1 MKKPA
6 LPPKY
11 KQAFMHAGVG
21 IWEFDVQT
29 QRFCWDDGCK
39 QLFETDMD
47 SCTLEEWYQFI
58 YTEDQKDMQEFVS
71 DALSE
76 KVEVEKF
83 FKVKTSKNTTKY
95 LRSSAFKVKD
105 KDGQLLSFV
114 GVSWDVTNESV
125 LQNELVKEK
134 KFTELILNSIPDP
147 IFVKNQNHQW
157 IYANTEF
164 EKLLGYKKSEFILKS
179 DHDFFEK
186 AHADVYWKKD
196 NEVFKSGRSNEN
208 EEKIVDSFGETR
220 DILTKKT
227 PIELGNDEKLLV
239 GVIRD
244 ITAMKEIQNSLIEK
258 SKMASLGEMAAGIG
272 HEINNPLTI
281 IQGKAQLLQEKLSR
295 PGFSVEKLRKDLELI
310 EQNCARIDRIIKS
323 LRSVARKS
331 DLDPFEA
338 VSLLSVIDEAFEIS
352 KQRFRRSKLS
362 LCIIKERGVDYHLKT
377 MVRPSEIVQVLVN
390 LLNNAYDAIQ
400 HQPRG
405 WARLIMSADE
415 KFLQVEVIDSGPE
428 IQPEVALR
436 MMEPFFTTKSTGKGT
451 GLGLSVSKQIIENH
465 SGELFFDKEHPN
477 TRFVFR
483 LPRSAD

>member
-1 MKKPA
+1 MKDQA

-11 KQAFMHAGVG
+11 RQAFLHAGVG

-29 QRFCWDDGCK
+29 QRFFWDDGCK

-58 YTEDQKDMQEFVS
+58 YTEDQQDMQAFVS

-76 KVEVEKF
+76 KIEVEKF

-95 LRSSAFKVKD
+95 VRSSAFKVKD

-114 GVSWDVTNESV
+114 GISWDVTNESI
-125 LQNELVKEK
+125 LQNELLKEK

-164 EKLLGYKKSEFILKS
+164 EKLLGLKKSEFILKS
-179 DHDFFEK
+179 DYDFFEK
-186 AHADVYWKKD
+186 EHAEVYWNKD
-196 NEVFKSGRSNEN
+196 NEVFKSGKSNEN
-208 EEKIVDSFGETR
+208 EEKVVDSHGETR

-227 PIELGNDEKLLV
+227 PIELGNDEMLLV

-244 ITAMKEIQNSLIEK
+244 ITEMKAIQSSLIEK

-295 PGFSVEKLRKDLELI
+295 PGFSVEKLKKDLELI

-331 DLDPFEA
+331 DLDPYEA
-338 VSLLSVIDEAFEIS
+338 VSLLRIIDEAFEIS
-352 KQRFRRSKLS
+352 KQRFRVSKLS
-362 LCIIKERGVDYHLKT
+362 LSVIKSEGVSYDLKT

-405 WARLIMSADE
+405 WARLIMSVD
-415 KFLQVEVIDSGPE
+415 KSYLQVEVIDSGPE
-428 IQPEVALR
+428 IKPEVAKR

-465 SGELFFDKEHPN
+465 SGELFFDRTHSN

-483 LPRSAD
+483 LPQLSD